1 MTKLELVN
9 RIFKTQV
16 KKYVPELSIT
26 FIFIV
31 LTSLT
36 TAATAWLLDPAIKE
50 IFENKNKQMLYL
62 IPVAIVFTF
71 IIKAFSI
78 YGTRIITIKV
88 GIKIIKNIQTLMA
101 QKFLLSDIS
110 HITKKHSGKYLS
122 NFTNDTTILFAVLTG
137 VVVTLFKEI
146 FTLIALLALMF
157 YHDWQLSLLAMIMIP
172 VAAISSKNIGK
183 KMGKKVHVSLE
194 ASDKFMKFLS
204 EIIKGSWLIKIYQ
217 KEEDEL
223 KKISM
228 IIDERFKAIRKVEQ
242 TRLGAGPIM
251 EIISALAIAI
261 VVFFAGYRSMQGAI
275 TLGEFVSFLAAL
287 MLAYQPVKALAGINV
302 GIQEGIAAA
311 KRIYEIID
319 QKNEIYN
326 DENAP
331 SLKLKNAT
339 LEFKNISFTYP
350 DGTHALK
357 NLSAKIE
364 GGKKVGLVGISGS
377 GKTTFLN
384 LIPRFFNLKHGTI
397 LIDDQNINNINLNS
411 LRKEIS
417 IVSQD
422 VILFDDTIRS
432 NILYGKASASDD
444 EIINA
449 CKFAAAQEFIEKLPN
464 KYETII
470 GENGIKL
477 SGGQKQRLSIAR
489 AILKDSPIIL
499 LDEATS
505 SLDSESEAVIQ
516 KAIENLTK
524 NKTTIIIAH
533 RLSTIRNCDKIL
545 VFDSGQIVAE
555 GSHEFLVNNS
565 LIYKNLYEKQ
575 IISK

>member
-1 MTKLELVN
+1 MNKLDLVK

-16 KKYVPELSIT
+16 KRYIPELSLT
-26 FIFIV
+26 FLFII

-50 IFENKNKQMLYL
+50 IFENKNMKMLYI
-62 IPVAIVFTF
+62 IPIAIILTF
-71 IIKAFSI
+71 IIKAFAI
-78 YGTRIITIKV
+78 YGTRIVTIKV

-101 QKFLLSDIS
+101 KKFLLSDIS
-110 HITKKHSGKYLS
+110 HITKKHSGRYLS
-122 NFTNDTTILFAVLTG
+122 NFTNDTGMLFGVLTG
-137 VVVTLFKEI
+137 AVVTLFKES
-146 FTLIALLALMF
+146 FTLIALLGLMF
-157 YHDWQLSLLAMIMIP
+157 YHDWQLSLLAIIMIP
-172 VAAISSKNIGK
+172 IAAISSKNLGK
-183 KMGKKVHVSLE
+183 KMGKKVSISLE

-217 KEEDEL
+217 KEEEEL
-223 KKISM
+223 KRISM

-251 EIISALAIAI
+251 EVISAIAI
-261 VVFFAGYRSMQGAI
+261 AVVVFFAGYRSMQGAI

-287 MLAYQPVKALAGINV
+287 MLAYQPVRALAGINI
-302 GIQEGIAAA
+302 GMQEGISAA
-311 KRIYEIID
+311 KRIYELID
-319 QKNEIYN
+319 QKNEIYH

-331 SLKLKNAT
+331 SLKLKNASI
-339 LEFKNISFTYP
+339 EFKNISFTYP
-350 DGTHALK
+350 DGTQALK

-364 GGKKVGLVGISGS
+364 GGTKVGLVGVSGS

-384 LIPRFFNLKHGTI
+384 LIPRFFHLKNGSI
-397 LIDDQNINNINLNS
+397 FIDNQNINDINLNS

-417 IVSQD
+417 LVSQD
-422 VILFDDTIRS
+422 VILFDDTIKA
-432 NILYGKASASDD
+432 NILYGNALASNE
-444 EIINA
+444 EIIKA
-449 CKFAAAQEFIEKLPN
+449 CKFAAAQDFVEKLPN
-464 KYETII
+464 KYDTII

-489 AILKDSPIIL
+489 AILKNSSIIL

-505 SLDSESEAVIQ
+505 SLDSESESVIQ

-533 RLSTIRNCDKIL
+533 RLSTVMNCDKIL
-545 VFDSGQIVAE
+545 VFENGKIIEE
-555 GSHEFLVNNS
+555 GKHEFLVNNS
-565 LIYKNLYEKQ
+565 LTYKKLYEKQ
-575 IISK
+575 IIN

>member
-1 MTKLELVN
+1 MTKLELIN

-16 KKYVPELSIT
+16 KKYIPELSIT
-26 FIFIV
+26 FVFIV

-62 IPVAIVFTF
+62 IPLAIVFTF

-122 NFTNDTTILFAVLTG
+122 NFTNDITILFTILTG
-137 VVVTLFKEI
+137 VVVTLFKET
-146 FTLIALLALMF
+146 FTLIALLGLMF

-172 VAAISSKNIGK
+172 ITAISSKNIGK

-251 EIISALAIAI
+251 EIISAVAIAI
-261 VVFFAGYRSMQGAI
+261 VVFFAGYRSIQGAI

-287 MLAYQPVKALAGINV
+287 MLAYQPVRALAGINV
-302 GIQEGIAAA
+302 GIQEGITAAQ
-311 KRIYEIID
+311 RIYEIID
-319 QKNEIYN
+319 QKNEIFN

-432 NILYGKASASDD
+432 NILYGNASASDD

-449 CKFAAAQEFIEKLPN
+449 CKFAAAQDFVEKLPN

-533 RLSTIRNCDKIL
+533 RLSTITNCDKIL
-545 VFDSGQIVAE
+545 VFDDGQIVDE
-555 GSHEFLVNNS
+555 GSHEFLVKNS
-565 LIYKNLYEKQ
+565 STYKNLYEKQ
-575 IISK
+575 IIN

>member
-1 MTKLELVN
+1 MTRSELIN

-16 KKYVPELSIT
+16 KKYIPELSIT
-26 FIFIV
+26 FVFII

-50 IFENKNKQMLYL
+50 IFENKNRQMLYL
-62 IPVAIVFTF
+62 IPLAIVFTF

-122 NFTNDTTILFAVLTG
+122 NFTNDITILFTILTG
-137 VVVTLFKEI
+137 VVVTLFKET
-146 FTLIALLALMF
+146 FTLIALLGLMF

-251 EIISALAIAI
+251 EIISAVAIAI
-261 VVFFAGYRSMQGAI
+261 VVFFAGYRSIQGAI

-287 MLAYQPVKALAGINV
+287 MLAYQPVRALAGINV
-302 GIQEGIAAA
+302 GIQEGITAA

-319 QKNEIYN
+319 QKNEIFN

-432 NILYGKASASDD
+432 NILYGNASASND
-444 EIINA
+444 EIVNA
-449 CKFAAAQEFIEKLPN
+449 CKFAAAQDFVEKLPN

-533 RLSTIRNCDKIL
+533 RLSTIMNCDKIL
-545 VFDSGQIVAE
+545 VFDSGQIVDE
-555 GSHEFLVNNS
+555 GSHEFLVKNS
-565 LIYKNLYEKQ
+565 SIYKNLYEKQ
-575 IISK
+575 IIN

>member
-1 MTKLELVN
+1 MTKLELIN

-16 KKYVPELSIT
+16 KKYIPELSIT
-26 FIFIV
+26 FIFII

-122 NFTNDTTILFAVLTG
+122 NFTNDTTILFTILTG

-146 FTLIALLALMF
+146 FTLIALLGLMF

-172 VAAISSKNIGK
+172 IAAISSKNIGK

-251 EIISALAIAI
+251 EIISAIAIAI

-302 GIQEGIAAA
+302 GIQEGVTAA

-384 LIPRFFNLKHGTI
+384 LIPRFFNLEHGTI
-397 LIDDQNINNINLNS
+397 LIDDQNINTINLNS

-432 NILYGKASASDD
+432 NILYGNASASDD

-449 CKFAAAQEFIEKLPN
+449 CKFAAAQDFIEKLPN

-533 RLSTIRNCDKIL
+533 RLSTIMNCDKIL
-545 VFDSGQIVAE
+545 VFDNGQIVDE
-555 GSHEFLVNNS
+555 GSHEFLIKNS
-565 LIYKNLYEKQ
+565 SIYKNLYEKQ
-575 IISK
+575 IIN

>member
-1 MTKLELVN
+1 
-9 RIFKTQV
+9 
-16 KKYVPELSIT
+16 
-26 FIFIV
+26 
-31 LTSLT
+31 
-36 TAATAWLLDPAIKE
+36 
-50 IFENKNKQMLYL
+50 
-62 IPVAIVFTF
+62 
-71 IIKAFSI
+71 
-78 YGTRIITIKV
+78 
-88 GIKIIKNIQTLMA
+88 MA

-122 NFTNDTTILFAVLTG
+122 NFTNDTKILFDVLTG
-137 VVVTLFKEI
+137 AVVTLFKET
-146 FTLIALLALMF
+146 FTLIALLGLMF
-157 YHDWQLSLLAMIMIP
+157 YHDWQLSLLAVVMIP
-172 VAAISSKNIGK
+172 IAAIFSKNLGK
-183 KMGKKVHVSLE
+183 RMGKKVHVSLE

-204 EIIKGSWLIKIYQ
+204 ELIKGSWLIKIYQ
-217 KEEDEL
+217 KEEEEL
-223 KKISM
+223 KRISM

-251 EIISALAIAI
+251 EIISAIAIAI
-261 VVFFAGYRSMQGAI
+261 VVFFAGLRSMQGAI

-287 MLAYQPVKALAGINV
+287 MLAYQPVKALAGINI
-302 GIQEGIAAA
+302 GIQEGVAAT

-326 DENAP
+326 DKNAP

-339 LEFKNISFTYP
+339 LEFKDINFTYP
-350 DGTHALK
+350 DGTQALK

-384 LIPRFFNLKHGTI
+384 LIPRLFNLKQGTI

-417 IVSQD
+417 LVSQD
-422 VILFDDTIRS
+422 VILFDDTIKS
-432 NILYGKASASDD
+432 NILYGNPSASAD
-444 EIINA
+444 EIVQA
-449 CKFAAAQEFIEKLPN
+449 CKFAAAQDFIEKLPN

-489 AILKDSPIIL
+489 AILKDSSIIL

-505 SLDSESEAVIQ
+505 SLDSDSEAVIQ
-516 KAIENLTK
+516 KAIENLIK

-533 RLSTIRNCDKIL
+533 RLSTIMNCDKIL
-545 VFDSGQIVAE
+545 VFDNGQIVAE
-555 GSHEFLVNNS
+555 GTHEFLVNNS
-565 LIYKNLYEKQ
+565 LIYKNLYQKQ
-575 IISK
+575 VIS

>member
-1 MTKLELVN
+1 MTRSELIN

-16 KKYVPELSIT
+16 KKYIPELSIT
-26 FIFIV
+26 FVFII

-50 IFENKNKQMLYL
+50 IFENKNRQMLYL
-62 IPVAIVFTF
+62 IPLAIVFTF
-71 IIKAFSI
+71 IIKAFSV

-122 NFTNDTTILFAVLTG
+122 NFTNDITILFTILTG
-137 VVVTLFKEI
+137 VVVTLFKET
-146 FTLIALLALMF
+146 FTLIALLGLMF

-251 EIISALAIAI
+251 EIISAVAIAI
-261 VVFFAGYRSMQGAI
+261 VVFFAGYRSIQGAI

-287 MLAYQPVKALAGINV
+287 MLAYQPVRALAGINV
-302 GIQEGIAAA
+302 GIQEGITAA

-319 QKNEIYN
+319 QKNEIFN

-432 NILYGKASASDD
+432 NILYGNASASND

-449 CKFAAAQEFIEKLPN
+449 CKFAAAQDFVEKLPN

-533 RLSTIRNCDKIL
+533 RLSTIMNCDKIL
-545 VFDSGQIVAE
+545 VFDSGQIVDE
-555 GSHEFLVNNS
+555 GRHEFLVKNS
-565 LIYKNLYEKQ
+565 SIYKNLYEKQ
-575 IISK
+575 IIN

>member
-1 MTKLELVN
+1 MTKLELIKRV
-9 RIFKTQV
+9 FKSQV
-16 KKYVPELSIT
+16 KKYIPELFLA
-26 FIFIV
+26 FIFII
-31 LTSLT
+31 LTSIT
-36 TAATAWLLDPAIKE
+36 TAVTAWLLDPAIKE
-50 IFENKNKQMLYL
+50 IFENKNNTVLYI
-62 IPVAIVFTF
+62 IPIAIVFTF
-71 IIKAFSI
+71 VLKAFSI
-78 YGTRIITIKV
+78 YGTRIVTIKV

-122 NFTNDTTILFAVLTG
+122 NFTNDTNILFLVLTG
-137 VVVTLFKEI
+137 IVVTLFKET
-146 FTLIALLALMF
+146 FTLIALLGLMF
-157 YHDWQLSLLAMIMIP
+157 YHDWQLSLLAILMIP
-172 VAAISSKNIGK
+172 IAVVSSKNIGK
-183 KMGKKVHVSLE
+183 KMGKKVNLSLE

-217 KEEDEL
+217 KEQEEL

-251 EIISALAIAI
+251 EIISAIAIAI
-261 VVFFAGYRSMQGAI
+261 VVFFAGYRSLEGAI

-302 GIQEGIAAA
+302 GIQEGVAAA
-311 KRIYEIID
+311 RRIYEIID
-319 QKNEIYN
+319 QKNEIIN

-331 SLKLKNAT
+331 SLKLTNAT
-339 LEFKNISFTYP
+339 LEFKNISFVYP
-350 DGTHALK
+350 DGTQALK

-364 GGKKVGLVGISGS
+364 GGRKVGLVGISGS

-384 LIPRFFNLKHGTI
+384 LIPRFFNLEHGQI
-397 LIDDQNINNINLNS
+397 LVDGQNINNINLSS

-417 IVSQD
+417 LVSQD
-422 VILFDDTIRS
+422 VILFDDTIKS
-432 NILYGKASASDD
+432 NILYGNSSASDE
-444 EIINA
+444 EIVAA
-449 CKFAAAQEFIEKLPN
+449 CKFAAAQDFIEKLPN

-489 AILKDSPIIL
+489 AILKNSSIIL

-505 SLDSESEAVIQ
+505 SLDSESETVIQ

-533 RLSTIRNCDKIL
+533 RLSTIMNCDKIL
-545 VFDSGQIVAE
+545 VFDNGQIISE
-555 GSHEFLVNNS
+555 GSHEFLVNS
-565 LIYKNLYEKQ
+565 SPIYKNLYEKQ
-575 IISK
+575 IIN

>member
-1 MTKLELVN
+1 MTKLELIN

-16 KKYVPELSIT
+16 KKYIPELSIT
-26 FIFIV
+26 FVFII

-50 IFENKNKQMLYL
+50 IFENKNTQMLYL
-62 IPVAIVFTF
+62 IPLAIVFTF
-71 IIKAFSI
+71 IIKAFSV

-122 NFTNDTTILFAVLTG
+122 NFTNDITILFTILTG
-137 VVVTLFKEI
+137 VVVTLFKET
-146 FTLIALLALMF
+146 FTLIALLGLMF

-223 KKISM
+223 KKISL

-242 TRLGAGPIM
+242 IRLGAGPIM
-251 EIISALAIAI
+251 EIISAIAIAT
-261 VVFFAGYRSMQGAI
+261 VVFFAGYRSIQGAI

-287 MLAYQPVKALAGINV
+287 MLAYQPVRALAGINV
-302 GIQEGIAAA
+302 GIQEGITAA

-319 QKNEIYN
+319 QKNEIFN

-339 LEFKNISFTYP
+339 VEFKNVSFTYP

-432 NILYGKASASDD
+432 NVLYGNASASND
-444 EIINA
+444 EIIKA
-449 CKFAAAQEFIEKLPN
+449 CKFAAAQDFVEKLPN

-533 RLSTIRNCDKIL
+533 RLSTIMNCDKIL
-545 VFDSGQIVAE
+545 VFDSGQIVDE
-555 GSHEFLVNNS
+555 GSHEFLVKNS
-565 LIYKNLYEKQ
+565 SIYKNLYEKQ
-575 IISK
+575 IIN

>member
-1 MTKLELVN
+1 MTKLELIN

-16 KKYVPELSIT
+16 KKYIPELSIT
-26 FIFIV
+26 FFFII

-62 IPVAIVFTF
+62 IPLAIVFTF
-71 IIKAFSI
+71 ILKAFSI
-78 YGTRIITIKV
+78 YGTRIITLKI
-88 GIKIIKNIQTLMA
+88 GIKIITNIQVLMA
-101 QKFLLSDIS
+101 KKFLLSDIS
-110 HITKKHSGKYLS
+110 HITKKHSAKYLS
-122 NFTNDTTILFAVLTG
+122 NFTNDTKILFDVLIG
-137 VVVTLFKEI
+137 VVVTFFKETL
-146 FTLIALLALMF
+146 TLIALLCLMF
-157 YHDWQLSLLAMIMIP
+157 YHDWQLSLLAIVMIP
-172 VAAISSKNIGK
+172 IAAISSKKIGK
-183 KMGKKVHVSLE
+183 KMGKKVYLSLE

-204 EIIKGSWLIKIYQ
+204 ELIKGSWLIKIYQ

-228 IIDERFKAIRKVEQ
+228 IIDEKFKALRKVEQ
-242 TRLGAGPIM
+242 TKFSTAPIM
-251 EIISALAIAI
+251 EIISAIAIAI

-275 TLGEFVSFLAAL
+275 TLGQFVSFLAAL

-339 LEFKNISFTYP
+339 LEFKNISFMYP

-364 GGKKVGLVGISGS
+364 GGRKVGLVGISGS

-432 NILYGKASASDD
+432 NILYGNASASND

-449 CKFAAAQEFIEKLPN
+449 CKFAAAQDFVEKLPN

-533 RLSTIRNCDKIL
+533 RLSTIMNCDKIL
-545 VFDSGQIVAE
+545 VFDSGQIVDE
-555 GSHEFLVNNS
+555 GSHEFLVKNS
-565 LIYKNLYEKQ
+565 SIYKNLYEKQ
-575 IISK
+575 IIN

>member
-1 MTKLELVN
+1 MTKLEMIS
-9 RIFKTQV
+9 RIFKTQI
-16 KKYVPELSIT
+16 KKYIPELSIT
-26 FIFIV
+26 FILIL

-36 TAATAWLLDPAIKE
+36 TAVTAWLLDPAIKE
-50 IFENKNKQMLYL
+50 IFENKNKQMLYI
-62 IPVAIVFTF
+62 IPLAIVFTF
-71 IIKAFSI
+71 IIKAFSV
-78 YGTRIITIKV
+78 YGTRIITVKV

-122 NFTNDTTILFAVLTG
+122 NFTNDITILFTTLTG
-137 VVVTLFKEI
+137 LVVTLFKET
-146 FTLIALLALMF
+146 FTLIALLGLMF
-157 YHDWQLSLLAMIMIP
+157 YHDWQLSLVAMIMIP
-172 VAAISSKNIGK
+172 IAAISSKNIGK

-228 IIDERFKAIRKVEQ
+228 IIDERYKAIRKVEQ

-251 EIISALAIAI
+251 EIISAIAIAI

-287 MLAYQPVKALAGINV
+287 MLAYQPVKALAGVNV
-302 GIQEGIAAA
+302 GIQEGVTAA

-319 QKNEIYN
+319 QKNDIYN

-350 DGTHALK
+350 DGTDALK

-384 LIPRFFNLKHGTI
+384 LIPRFFNLKDGTI
-397 LIDDQNINNINLNS
+397 LIDDQNINSINLNS

-432 NILYGKASASDD
+432 NILYGNASASDD
-444 EIINA
+444 EIVSA
-449 CKFAAAQEFIEKLPN
+449 CKFAAAQDFIEKLPN

-533 RLSTIRNCDKIL
+533 RLSTIMNCDKIL
-545 VFDSGQIVAE
+545 VFDSGQIVDE
-555 GSHEFLVNNS
+555 GSHEFLVKNS
-565 LIYKNLYEKQ
+565 SIYKNLYEKQ
-575 IISK
+575 IIN

>member
-1 MTKLELVN
+1 MTKLELIN

-16 KKYVPELSIT
+16 KKYIPELSIT
-26 FIFIV
+26 FFFII

-62 IPVAIVFTF
+62 IPLAIVFTF
-71 IIKAFSI
+71 ILKAFSI
-78 YGTRIITIKV
+78 YGTRIITLKI
-88 GIKIIKNIQTLMA
+88 GIKIITNIQVLMA
-101 QKFLLSDIS
+101 KKFLLSDIS
-110 HITKKHSGKYLS
+110 HITKKHSAKYLS
-122 NFTNDTTILFAVLTG
+122 NFTNDTKILFDVLIG
-137 VVVTLFKEI
+137 VVVTFFKETL
-146 FTLIALLALMF
+146 TLIALLCLMF
-157 YHDWQLSLLAMIMIP
+157 YHDWQLSLLAIVMIP
-172 VAAISSKNIGK
+172 IAAISSKKIGK
-183 KMGKKVHVSLE
+183 KMGKKVYLSLE

-204 EIIKGSWLIKIYQ
+204 ELIKGSWLIKIYQ

-228 IIDERFKAIRKVEQ
+228 IIDGKFKALRKVEQ
-242 TRLGAGPIM
+242 TKFSTAPIM
-251 EIISALAIAI
+251 EIISAIAIAI

-275 TLGEFVSFLAAL
+275 TLGQFVSFLAAL

-331 SLKLKNAT
+331 SLKLKKAT
-339 LEFKNISFTYP
+339 LEFKNISFMYP

-364 GGKKVGLVGISGS
+364 GGTKVGLVGISGS

-384 LIPRFFNLKHGTI
+384 LIPRFFNLEHGTI
-397 LIDDQNINNINLNS
+397 LIDDQNINTINLNS

-432 NILYGKASASDD
+432 NILYGNTSASDD
-444 EIINA
+444 EIINS
-449 CKFAAAQEFIEKLPN
+449 CKFAAAQDFIEKLPN
-464 KYETII
+464 KYETVI

-533 RLSTIRNCDKIL
+533 RLSTIMNCDKIL
-545 VFDSGQIVAE
+545 VFDSGQIVDE
-555 GSHEFLVNNS
+555 GSHEFLVKNS
-565 LIYKNLYEKQ
+565 SIYKNLYEKQ
-575 IISK
+575 IIN

>member
-1 MTKLELVN
+1 MTKLELIN
-9 RIFKTQV
+9 RIFRTQV
-16 KKYVPELSIT
+16 KKYIPELSIT
-26 FIFIV
+26 FVFII

-50 IFENKNKQMLYL
+50 IFENKNRQMLYL
-62 IPVAIVFTF
+62 IPLAIVFTF

-122 NFTNDTTILFAVLTG
+122 NFTNDITILFTILTG
-137 VVVTLFKEI
+137 VVVTLFKET
-146 FTLIALLALMF
+146 FTLIALLGLMF

-251 EIISALAIAI
+251 EIISAVAIAI
-261 VVFFAGYRSMQGAI
+261 VVFFAGYRSIQGAI

-287 MLAYQPVKALAGINV
+287 MLAYQPVRALAGINV
-302 GIQEGIAAA
+302 GIQEGITAA

-319 QKNEIYN
+319 QKNEIFN

-364 GGKKVGLVGISGS
+364 GGKKVGLVGVSGS

-432 NILYGKASASDD
+432 NILYGNASASND
-444 EIINA
+444 EIVNA
-449 CKFAAAQEFIEKLPN
+449 CKFAAAQDFVEKLPN

-533 RLSTIRNCDKIL
+533 RLSTIMNCDKIL
-545 VFDSGQIVAE
+545 VFDNGQIVDE
-555 GSHEFLVNNS
+555 GSHEFLVKNS
-565 LIYKNLYEKQ
+565 SIYKNLYEKQ
-575 IISK
+575 IIN

>member
-1 MTKLELVN
+1 MNKLNLVK

-16 KKYVPELSIT
+16 KRYIPELSLT
-26 FIFIV
+26 FLFII

-50 IFENKNKQMLYL
+50 IFENKNMKMLYI
-62 IPVAIVFTF
+62 IPIAIIITF
-71 IIKAFSI
+71 IIKAFAI
-78 YGTRIITIKV
+78 YGTRIVTIKV

-101 QKFLLSDIS
+101 KKFLLSDIS
-110 HITKKHSGKYLS
+110 HITKKHSGRYLS
-122 NFTNDTTILFAVLTG
+122 NFTNDTGVLFGVLTG
-137 VVVTLFKEI
+137 AVVTLFKES
-146 FTLIALLALMF
+146 FTLIALLGLMF
-157 YHDWQLSLLAMIMIP
+157 YHDWQLSLLAIIMIP
-172 VAAISSKNIGK
+172 IAAISSKNLGK
-183 KMGKKVHVSLE
+183 KMGKKVSISLE

-217 KEEDEL
+217 KEEEEL
-223 KKISM
+223 KRISM

-251 EIISALAIAI
+251 EVISAIAI
-261 VVFFAGYRSMQGAI
+261 AVVVFFAGYRSMQGAI

-287 MLAYQPVKALAGINV
+287 MLAYQPVRALAGINI
-302 GIQEGIAAA
+302 GIQEGISAA
-311 KRIYEIID
+311 KRIYELID
-319 QKNEIYN
+319 QKNEIYH

-331 SLKLKNAT
+331 SLKLINASI
-339 LEFKNISFTYP
+339 EFKNISFTYP
-350 DGTHALK
+350 DGTQALK

-364 GGKKVGLVGISGS
+364 GGTKVGLVGVSGS

-384 LIPRFFNLKHGTI
+384 LIPRFFHLKTGSI
-397 LIDDQNINNINLNS
+397 FIDNQNINDINLNS

-417 IVSQD
+417 LVSQD
-422 VILFDDTIRS
+422 VILFDDTIKS
-432 NILYGKASASDD
+432 NILYGNALASNED
-444 EIINA
+444 IIKA
-449 CKFAAAQEFIEKLPN
+449 CKFAAAQDFVEKLPN

-489 AILKDSPIIL
+489 AILKNSSIIL

-505 SLDSESEAVIQ
+505 SLDSESESVIQ

-533 RLSTIRNCDKIL
+533 RLSTVMNCDKIL
-545 VFDSGQIVAE
+545 VFENGKIIEE
-555 GSHEFLVNNS
+555 GKHEFLVNNS
-565 LIYKNLYEKQ
+565 LTYKKLYEKQ
-575 IISK
+575 IIN

>member
-16 KKYVPELSIT
+16 KKYIPELSIT

-50 IFENKNKQMLYL
+50 IFENKNREMLYL
-62 IPVAIVFTF
+62 IPLAIVFTF

-122 NFTNDTTILFAVLTG
+122 NFTNDITILFTILTG
-137 VVVTLFKEI
+137 VVVTLFKET
-146 FTLIALLALMF
+146 FTLIALLGLMF

-251 EIISALAIAI
+251 EIISAVAIAI
-261 VVFFAGYRSMQGAI
+261 VVFFAGYRSIQGAI

-287 MLAYQPVKALAGINV
+287 MLAYQPVRALAGINV
-302 GIQEGIAAA
+302 GIQEGITAA

-319 QKNEIYN
+319 QKNEIFN

-432 NILYGKASASDD
+432 NILYGNASASND
-444 EIINA
+444 EIVNA
-449 CKFAAAQEFIEKLPN
+449 CKFAAAQDFVEKLPN

-533 RLSTIRNCDKIL
+533 RLSTIMNCDKIL
-545 VFDSGQIVAE
+545 VFDNGQIVDE
-555 GSHEFLVNNS
+555 GSHEFLVKNS
-565 LIYKNLYEKQ
+565 SIYKNLYEKQ
-575 IISK
+575 IIN

>member
-1 MTKLELVN
+1 MNKIDLIK
-9 RIFKTQV
+9 RIFRTQV
-16 KKYVPELSIT
+16 KKYIPELSLT
-26 FIFIV
+26 FLLII

-50 IFENKNKQMLYL
+50 IFENKNTKMLYF
-62 IPVAIVFTF
+62 IPLAIVLTF

-78 YGTRIITIKV
+78 YGTKIVTIKV

-101 QKFLLSDIS
+101 KKFLLSDIS
-110 HITKKHSGKYLS
+110 HITKKHSGRYLS
-122 NFTNDTTILFAVLTG
+122 NFTSDTAVLYGVLTG
-137 VVVTLFKEI
+137 VVVTLFKE
-146 FTLIALLALMF
+146 TLTLVALLGLMF
-157 YHDWQLSLLAMIMIP
+157 YHDWQLSLLAIIMIP
-172 VAAISSKNIGK
+172 VAAFFSKNLGK
-183 KMGKKVHVSLE
+183 KMGKKVNVSLE

-204 EIIKGSWLIKIYQ
+204 EMIKGSWLIKIYQ
-217 KEEDEL
+217 KEEEEL
-223 KKISM
+223 IRISM
-228 IIDERFKAIRKVEQ
+228 VIDERFKAIRKVEQ

-251 EIISALAIAI
+251 EIISAIAIAI

-287 MLAYQPVKALAGINV
+287 MLAYQPVRALAGINI

-319 QKNEIYN
+319 QKNEIYH

-331 SLKLKNAT
+331 SLKLNNASI
-339 LEFKNISFTYP
+339 EFKNISFTYP

-364 GGKKVGLVGISGS
+364 GGTKVGLVGISGS

-384 LIPRFFNLKHGTI
+384 LIPRFFHLKDGSI
-397 LIDDQNINNINLNS
+397 FIDNQNINDINLNS

-417 IVSQD
+417 LVSQD
-422 VILFDDTIRS
+422 VILFDDTIRA
-432 NILYGKASASDD
+432 NILYGNAFASNE
-444 EIINA
+444 EIIEA
-449 CKFAAAQEFIEKLPN
+449 CKFAAAQDFVEKLPN

-489 AILKDSPIIL
+489 AILKNSSIIL

-505 SLDSESEAVIQ
+505 SLDSESESVIQ

-533 RLSTIRNCDKIL
+533 RLSTVMNCDKIL
-545 VFDSGQIVAE
+545 VFENGQIIEE
-555 GSHEFLVNNS
+555 GKHEFLVNNS
-565 LIYKNLYEKQ
+565 STYKKLYEKQ
-575 IISK
+575 IIN

>member
-1 MTKLELVN
+1 MTKLELIN
-9 RIFKTQV
+9 RIFITQV
-16 KKYVPELSIT
+16 KKYIPELSIT

-122 NFTNDTTILFAVLTG
+122 NFTNDTTILFTVLTG

-146 FTLIALLALMF
+146 FTLIALLGLMF

-172 VAAISSKNIGK
+172 IAAISSKNIGK

-251 EIISALAIAI
+251 EIISAIAIAI

-287 MLAYQPVKALAGINV
+287 MLAYQPVKALAGVNV
-302 GIQEGIAAA
+302 GIQEGVTAA

-364 GGKKVGLVGISGS
+364 GGRKVGLVGISGS

-384 LIPRFFNLKHGTI
+384 LIPRFFNLEHGTI
-397 LIDDQNINNINLNS
+397 LIDNQNINTINLNS

-432 NILYGKASASDD
+432 NILYGNASASDD

-449 CKFAAAQEFIEKLPN
+449 CKFAAAQDFIEKLPN

-505 SLDSESEAVIQ
+505 SLDSESEGVIQ

-533 RLSTIRNCDKIL
+533 RLSTIMNCDKIL
-545 VFDSGQIVAE
+545 VFDSGQIVDE
-555 GSHEFLVNNS
+555 GSHEFLVKNS
-565 LIYKNLYEKQ
+565 SIYKNLYEKQ
-575 IISK
+575 IIN

>member
-1 MTKLELVN
+1 MTKLELIN

-16 KKYVPELSIT
+16 KKYIPELSIT
-26 FIFIV
+26 FVFII

-50 IFENKNKQMLYL
+50 IFENKNTQMLYL
-62 IPVAIVFTF
+62 IPLAIVFTF
-71 IIKAFSI
+71 IIKAFSV

-122 NFTNDTTILFAVLTG
+122 NFTNDITILFTILTG
-137 VVVTLFKEI
+137 VVVTLFKET
-146 FTLIALLALMF
+146 FTLIALLGLMF

-242 TRLGAGPIM
+242 IRLGAGPIM
-251 EIISALAIAI
+251 EIISAVAIAT
-261 VVFFAGYRSMQGAI
+261 VVFFAGYRSIQGAI

-287 MLAYQPVKALAGINV
+287 MLAYQPVRALAGINV
-302 GIQEGIAAA
+302 GIQEGITAA

-319 QKNEIYN
+319 QKNEIFN

-432 NILYGKASASDD
+432 NILYGNASASND

-449 CKFAAAQEFIEKLPN
+449 CKFAAAQDFVEKLPN

-533 RLSTIRNCDKIL
+533 RLSTIMNCNKIL
-545 VFDSGQIVAE
+545 VFDNGQIVDE
-555 GSHEFLVNNS
+555 GSHEFLVKNS
-565 LIYKNLYEKQ
+565 SIYKNLYEKQ
-575 IISK
+575 IIN

>member
-1 MTKLELVN
+1 MTRSELIN

-16 KKYVPELSIT
+16 KKYIPELSIT
-26 FIFIV
+26 FVFII

-50 IFENKNKQMLYL
+50 IFENKNRQMLYL
-62 IPVAIVFTF
+62 IPLAIVFTF

-122 NFTNDTTILFAVLTG
+122 NFTNDITILFTILTG
-137 VVVTLFKEI
+137 VVVTLFKET
-146 FTLIALLALMF
+146 FTLIALLGLMF

-251 EIISALAIAI
+251 EIISAVAIAI
-261 VVFFAGYRSMQGAI
+261 VVFFAGYRSIQGAI

-287 MLAYQPVKALAGINV
+287 MLAYQPVRALAGINV
-302 GIQEGIAAA
+302 GIQEGITAA

-319 QKNEIYN
+319 QKNEIFN

-432 NILYGKASASDD
+432 NILYGNASASND

-449 CKFAAAQEFIEKLPN
+449 CKFAAAQDFVEKLPN

-533 RLSTIRNCDKIL
+533 RLSTIMNCDKIL
-545 VFDSGQIVAE
+545 VFDSGQIVDE
-555 GSHEFLVNNS
+555 GSHEFLVKNS
-565 LIYKNLYEKQ
+565 SIYKNLYEKQ
-575 IISK
+575 IIN

>member
-1 MTKLELVN
+1 MNKIDLIK
-9 RIFKTQV
+9 RIFRTQV
-16 KKYVPELSIT
+16 KRYIPELSLT
-26 FIFIV
+26 FIFII

-50 IFENKNKQMLYL
+50 IFENKNIKMLYF
-62 IPVAIVFTF
+62 IPLAIVLTF

-78 YGTRIITIKV
+78 YGTRIVTIKV

-101 QKFLLSDIS
+101 KKFLLSDIS
-110 HITKKHSGKYLS
+110 HITKKHSGRYLS
-122 NFTNDTTILFAVLTG
+122 NFTSDTGVLFGVLTG
-137 VVVTLFKEI
+137 VVVTLFKET
-146 FTLIALLALMF
+146 FTLIALLGLMF
-157 YHDWQLSLLAMIMIP
+157 YHDWQLSLLAIIMIP
-172 VAAISSKNIGK
+172 VAAFSSRNLGK
-183 KMGKKVHVSLE
+183 KMGKKVNISLE

-204 EIIKGSWLIKIYQ
+204 EMIKGSWLIKIYQ
-217 KEEDEL
+217 KEEEEL
-223 KKISM
+223 KRISM
-228 IIDERFKAIRKVEQ
+228 VIDERFKAIRKVEQ

-251 EIISALAIAI
+251 EIISAIAIAI

-275 TLGEFVSFLAAL
+275 TLGQFVSFLAAL
-287 MLAYQPVKALAGINV
+287 MLAYQPVRALAGINI

-319 QKNEIYN
+319 QKNEIYH

-331 SLKLKNAT
+331 SLKLNNASI
-339 LEFKNISFTYP
+339 EFKNISFTYP

-364 GGKKVGLVGISGS
+364 GGTKVGLVGISGS

-384 LIPRFFNLKHGTI
+384 LIPRFFHLKNGSI
-397 LIDDQNINNINLNS
+397 FIDNQNINDINLNS

-417 IVSQD
+417 LVSQD
-422 VILFDDTIRS
+422 VILFDDTIRA
-432 NILYGKASASDD
+432 NILYGNAFASNE
-444 EIINA
+444 EIIEA
-449 CKFAAAQEFIEKLPN
+449 CKFAAAQDFVEKLPN

-489 AILKDSPIIL
+489 AILKNSSIIL

-505 SLDSESEAVIQ
+505 SLDSESESVIQ

-533 RLSTIRNCDKIL
+533 RLSTVMNCDKIL
-545 VFDSGQIVAE
+545 VFENGQIIEE
-555 GSHEFLVNNS
+555 GKHEFLVNNS
-565 LIYKNLYEKQ
+565 STYKKLYEKQ
-575 IISK
+575 IIN

>member
-1 MTKLELVN
+1 MNKLDLVK
-9 RIFKTQV
+9 RIFRTQI
-16 KKYVPELSIT
+16 KRYIPELSLT
-26 FIFIV
+26 FLFII

-50 IFENKNKQMLYL
+50 IFENKNMKMLYI
-62 IPVAIVFTF
+62 IPVAIIITF
-71 IIKAFSI
+71 IIKAFAV

-88 GIKIIKNIQTLMA
+88 AIKIITNVETLMA
-101 QKFLLSDIS
+101 KKFLLSDIS
-110 HITKKHSGKYLS
+110 HIAKKHSGKYLS
-122 NFTNDTTILFAVLTG
+122 TFTNDTGVLFGVLTG
-137 VVVTLFKEI
+137 AVVTLFKESV
-146 FTLIALLALMF
+146 TLIALLGLMF
-157 YHDWQLSLLAMIMIP
+157 YHDWQLTLLAITMIP
-172 VAAISSKNIGK
+172 IAAISSKNLGK
-183 KMGKKVHVSLE
+183 KMGKKVHISLE

-217 KEEDEL
+217 KEEEEL
-223 KKISM
+223 KRIGM
-228 IIDERFKAIRKVEQ
+228 IIDERFRAMRKVEQ
-242 TRLGAGPIM
+242 TRLGAGPVM
-251 EIISALAIAI
+251 EIISAIAIAI

-287 MLAYQPVKALAGINV
+287 MLAYQPVRALATINM
-302 GIQEGIAAA
+302 GIQEGISAA
-311 KRIYEIID
+311 KRIYELID
-319 QKNEIYN
+319 QKNEIYQ

-331 SLKLKNAT
+331 SLKLNNASI
-339 LEFKNISFTYP
+339 EFKNISFTYP
-350 DGTHALK
+350 DGTQALK

-364 GGKKVGLVGISGS
+364 GGTKVGLVGVSGS

-384 LIPRFFNLKHGTI
+384 LIPRFFHLKNGSI
-397 LIDDQNINNINLNS
+397 LIDNQSINDINLNS

-417 IVSQD
+417 LVSQD
-422 VILFDDTIRS
+422 VILFDDTIKA
-432 NILYGKASASDD
+432 NILYGNALASNE
-444 EIINA
+444 EIIKA
-449 CKFAAAQEFIEKLPN
+449 CKFAAAEDFVEKLPN

-489 AILKDSPIIL
+489 AILKNSSIIL

-533 RLSTIRNCDKIL
+533 RLSTVMNCDKIL
-545 VFDSGQIVAE
+545 VFENGKIIEE
-555 GSHEFLVNNS
+555 GKHEFLVNNS
-565 LIYKNLYEKQ
+565 LMYKKLYEKQ
-575 IISK
+575 IIN

>member
-1 MTKLELVN
+1 MTKLELIN

-16 KKYVPELSIT
+16 KKYIPELSIT

-122 NFTNDTTILFAVLTG
+122 NFTNDTTILFTVLTG

-146 FTLIALLALMF
+146 FTLIALLGLMF

-172 VAAISSKNIGK
+172 IAAISSKNIGK

-251 EIISALAIAI
+251 EIISAIAIAI

-287 MLAYQPVKALAGINV
+287 MLAYQPVRALAGINV
-302 GIQEGIAAA
+302 GIQEGVTAA

-364 GGKKVGLVGISGS
+364 GGRKVGLVGISGS

-384 LIPRFFNLKHGTI
+384 LIPRFFNLEHGTI
-397 LIDDQNINNINLNS
+397 LIDDQNINTINLNS

-432 NILYGKASASDD
+432 NILYGNASASDD

-449 CKFAAAQEFIEKLPN
+449 CKFAAAQDFIEKLPN

-533 RLSTIRNCDKIL
+533 RLSTIMNCDKIL
-545 VFDSGQIVAE
+545 VFDNGQIVDE
-555 GSHEFLVNNS
+555 GSHEFLVKNS
-565 LIYKNLYEKQ
+565 SIYKNLYEKQ
-575 IISK
+575 IIN

>member
-16 KKYVPELSIT
+16 KYYFPELSIT
-26 FIFIV
+26 FIFII

-50 IFENKNKQMLYL
+50 IFENKNTKMLYF
-62 IPVAIVFTF
+62 IPIAIIFTF
-71 IIKAFSI
+71 ILKAFSI

-122 NFTNDTTILFAVLTG
+122 NFTNDTKILFDVLTG
-137 VVVTLFKEI
+137 VVVTLFKET
-146 FTLIALLALMF
+146 FTLIALLGLMF
-157 YHDWQLSLLAMIMIP
+157 YHDWQLSLLAVVMIP
-172 VAAISSKNIGK
+172 IAAIFSKNLGK
-183 KMGKKVHVSLE
+183 RMGKKVHVSLE

-204 EIIKGSWLIKIYQ
+204 ELIKGSWLIKIYQ
-217 KEEDEL
+217 KEEGEL
-223 KKISM
+223 KRISM

-251 EIISALAIAI
+251 EIISAIAIAI
-261 VVFFAGYRSMQGAI
+261 VVFFAGLRSMQGAI

-287 MLAYQPVKALAGINV
+287 MLAYQPVKALAGINI
-302 GIQEGIAAA
+302 GIQEGVAAA

-326 DENAP
+326 DKNAP

-339 LEFKNISFTYP
+339 LEFKDINFTYP
-350 DGTHALK
+350 DGTQALK

-384 LIPRFFNLKHGTI
+384 LIPRLFNLKQGTI

-417 IVSQD
+417 LVSQD
-422 VILFDDTIRS
+422 VILFDDTIKS
-432 NILYGKASASDD
+432 NILYGNPLASAD
-444 EIINA
+444 EIVQA
-449 CKFAAAQEFIEKLPN
+449 CKFAAAQDFIEKLPN

-489 AILKDSPIIL
+489 AILKDSSIIL

-505 SLDSESEAVIQ
+505 SLDSDSEAVIQ
-516 KAIENLTK
+516 KAIENLIK

-533 RLSTIRNCDKIL
+533 RLSTIMNCDKIL
-545 VFDSGQIVAE
+545 VFDNGQIVAE
-555 GSHEFLVNNS
+555 GTHEFLVNNS
-565 LIYKNLYEKQ
+565 LIYKNLYQKQ
-575 IISK
+575 VIS

>member
-1 MTKLELVN
+1 MTKLELIN

-16 KKYVPELSIT
+16 KKYIPELSIT
-26 FIFIV
+26 FIFII

-50 IFENKNKQMLYL
+50 IFENKNTKMLYL

-122 NFTNDTTILFAVLTG
+122 NFTNDTKILFDVLTG
-137 VVVTLFKEI
+137 VVVTLFKET
-146 FTLIALLALMF
+146 FTLIALLGLMF
-157 YHDWQLSLLAMIMIP
+157 YHDWQLSLLAIIMIP
-172 VAAISSKNIGK
+172 IAAISSKNIGK
-183 KMGKKVHVSLE
+183 KMGKKVHISLE

-251 EIISALAIAI
+251 EIISAIAIAI
-261 VVFFAGYRSMQGAI
+261 VVFFAGYRSLQGAV

-287 MLAYQPVKALAGINV
+287 MLAYQPVRALAGINV
-302 GIQEGIAAA
+302 GIQEGITAA

-326 DENAP
+326 DKNAP

-384 LIPRFFNLKHGTI
+384 LIPRFFNLKHGAI
-397 LIDDQNINNINLNS
+397 FIDDQNINNINLNS

-417 IVSQD
+417 LVSQD
-422 VILFDDTIRS
+422 VILFDDTIKS
-432 NILYGKASASDD
+432 NILYGNASASDD

-449 CKFAAAQEFIEKLPN
+449 CKFAAAQDFIEKLPN

-489 AILKDSPIIL
+489 AILKDSSIIL

-505 SLDSESEAVIQ
+505 SLDSESETVIQ

-533 RLSTIRNCDKIL
+533 RLSTIMNCDKIL
-545 VFDSGQIVAE
+545 VFDGGKIVAE
-555 GSHEFLVNNS
+555 GSHDFLVNNS
-565 LIYKNLYEKQ
+565 SIYKNLYEKQ
-575 IISK
+575 IIN

>member
-16 KKYVPELSIT
+16 KKYIPELSIT
-26 FIFIV
+26 FIFII

-50 IFENKNKQMLYL
+50 IFINKNTKMLYL
-62 IPVAIVFTF
+62 IPVAIIFTF
-71 IIKAFSI
+71 ILKAFSI

-122 NFTNDTTILFAVLTG
+122 NFTNDTTILFVVLTG
-137 VVVTLFKEI
+137 VVVTLFKET
-146 FTLIALLALMF
+146 FTLIALIGLMF
-157 YHDWQLSLLAMIMIP
+157 YHDWQLSLLAVVMIP
-172 VAAISSKNIGK
+172 IAAISSKNIGK
-183 KMGKKVHVSLE
+183 KMGKKVHISLE

-251 EIISALAIAI
+251 EVISAIAIAI

-275 TLGEFVSFLAAL
+275 SLGEFVSFLAAL

-302 GIQEGIAAA
+302 GIQEGITAA

-326 DENAP
+326 DKNAP

-384 LIPRFFNLKHGTI
+384 LIPRFFNLKYGEI
-397 LIDDQNINNINLNS
+397 LIDDQNINNINLSS

-417 IVSQD
+417 LVSQD

-432 NILYGKASASDD
+432 NILYGNASASDN

-449 CKFAAAQEFIEKLPN
+449 CKFAAAQDFIEKLPN

-489 AILKDSPIIL
+489 AILKDSSIIL

-505 SLDSESEAVIQ
+505 SLDSESESIIQ
-516 KAIENLTK
+516 QAIENLTK

-533 RLSTIRNCDKIL
+533 RLSTVMNCDKIL
-545 VFDSGQIVAE
+545 VFENGQIIEE
-555 GSHEFLVNNS
+555 GKHEFLVNNS
-565 LIYKNLYEKQ
+565 STYKKLYEKQ
-575 IISK
+575 IIN

>member
-1 MTKLELVN
+1 MTKLELIKRV
-9 RIFKTQV
+9 FKSQV
-16 KKYVPELSIT
+16 KKYIPELFLA
-26 FIFIV
+26 FIFII
-31 LTSLT
+31 LTSIT

-50 IFENKNKQMLYL
+50 IFENKNNTMLYI

-71 IIKAFSI
+71 VLKAFSI
-78 YGTRIITIKV
+78 YGTRIVTIKV

-122 NFTNDTTILFAVLTG
+122 NFTNDTNVLFLVLTG
-137 VVVTLFKEI
+137 VVVTLFKET
-146 FTLIALLALMF
+146 FTLIALLGLMF
-157 YHDWQLSLLAMIMIP
+157 YHDWQLSLLAILMIP
-172 VAAISSKNIGK
+172 IAVVSSKNIGK
-183 KMGKKVHVSLE
+183 KMGKKVNLSLE

-204 EIIKGSWLIKIYQ
+204 ELIKGSWLIKIYQ
-217 KEEDEL
+217 KEQEEL

-251 EIISALAIAI
+251 EIISAIAIAI
-261 VVFFAGYRSMQGAI
+261 VVFFAGYRSLQGAI

-302 GIQEGIAAA
+302 GIQEGVTAAR
-311 KRIYEIID
+311 RIYEIID
-319 QKNEIYN
+319 QKNEIIN

-331 SLKLKNAT
+331 SLKLTNAT
-339 LEFKNISFTYP
+339 LEFKNISFVYP
-350 DGTHALK
+350 DGTQALK
-357 NLSAKIE
+357 NLSVKIE
-364 GGKKVGLVGISGS
+364 GGRKVGLVGISGS

-384 LIPRFFNLKHGTI
+384 LIPRFFNLEHGQI
-397 LIDDQNINNINLNS
+397 LVDGQNINNINLSS

-417 IVSQD
+417 LVSQD
-422 VILFDDTIRS
+422 VILFDDTIKS
-432 NILYGKASASDD
+432 NILYGNSSASDE
-444 EIINA
+444 EIVAA
-449 CKFAAAQEFIEKLPN
+449 CKFAAAQDFIEKLPN

-489 AILKDSPIIL
+489 AILKNSSIIL

-505 SLDSESEAVIQ
+505 SLDSDSETVIQ

-533 RLSTIRNCDKIL
+533 RLSTIMNCDKIL
-545 VFDSGQIVAE
+545 VFDNGQIISE
-555 GSHEFLVNNS
+555 GSHEFLVNS
-565 LIYKNLYEKQ
+565 SPIYKNLYEKQ
-575 IISK
+575 IIN

>member
-16 KKYVPELSIT
+16 KKYIPELSIT

-122 NFTNDTTILFAVLTG
+122 NFTNDTTILFTVLTG
-137 VVVTLFKEI
+137 VVVTLFKET
-146 FTLIALLALMF
+146 FTLIALLTLMF

-287 MLAYQPVKALAGINV
+287 MLAYQPVRALAGINV
-302 GIQEGIAAA
+302 GIQEGITAA

-432 NILYGKASASDD
+432 NILYGNSSASDD

-533 RLSTIRNCDKIL
+533 RLSTIMNCDKIL

-565 LIYKNLYEKQ
+565 LIYKNLYAKQ
-575 IISK
+575 IIN

>member
-16 KKYVPELSIT
+16 KKYIPELSIT
-26 FIFIV
+26 FIFII
-31 LTSLT
+31 LTSIT

-50 IFENKNKQMLYL
+50 IFENKNTKMLYL
-62 IPVAIVFTF
+62 IPIAIIFTF
-71 IIKAFSI
+71 ILKAFSV

-122 NFTNDTTILFAVLTG
+122 NFTNDTKILFDVLTG
-137 VVVTLFKEI
+137 VVVTLIKET
-146 FTLIALLALMF
+146 FTLIALLGLMF
-157 YHDWQLSLLAMIMIP
+157 YYDWQLSLLAVVMIP

-204 EIIKGSWLIKIYQ
+204 ELIKGSWLIKIYQ

-228 IIDERFKAIRKVEQ
+228 IIDERFRAIRKVEQ

-251 EIISALAIAI
+251 EIISAIAIAI

-275 TLGEFVSFLAAL
+275 TLGEFVSFLASL
-287 MLAYQPVKALAGINV
+287 MLAYQPVRALAGINV

-326 DENAP
+326 DQNAP
-331 SLKLKNAT
+331 SLKLTKAT
-339 LEFKNISFTYP
+339 LEFKNISFIYP
-350 DGTHALK
+350 DGTQALK

-417 IVSQD
+417 LVSQD

-432 NILYGKASASDD
+432 NILYGNASASDD

-449 CKFAAAQEFIEKLPN
+449 CKFAAAQDFIEKLPN

-489 AILKDSPIIL
+489 AILKDSSIIL

-533 RLSTIRNCDKIL
+533 RLSTIMNCDKIL
-545 VFDSGQIVAE
+545 VFDSGEIVAE

-565 LIYKNLYEKQ
+565 SIYKNLYEKQ
-575 IISK
+575 IIN

>member
-1 MTKLELVN
+1 MTKLELIN
-9 RIFKTQV
+9 RIFRTQV
-16 KKYVPELSIT
+16 KKYIPELSIT
-26 FIFIV
+26 FVFII

-50 IFENKNKQMLYL
+50 IFENKNREMLYL
-62 IPVAIVFTF
+62 IPLAIVFTF

-122 NFTNDTTILFAVLTG
+122 NFTNDITILFTILTG
-137 VVVTLFKEI
+137 VVVTLFKET
-146 FTLIALLALMF
+146 FTLIALLGLMF

-251 EIISALAIAI
+251 EIISAVAIAI
-261 VVFFAGYRSMQGAI
+261 VVFFAGYRSIQGAI
-275 TLGEFVSFLAAL
+275 TLGELVSFLAAL
-287 MLAYQPVKALAGINV
+287 MLAYQPVRALAGINV

-319 QKNEIYN
+319 QKNEIFN

-432 NILYGKASASDD
+432 NILYGNASASND

-449 CKFAAAQEFIEKLPN
+449 CKFAAAQDFVEKLPN

-533 RLSTIRNCDKIL
+533 RLSTIMNCDKIL
-545 VFDSGQIVAE
+545 VFDSGQIVDE
-555 GSHEFLVNNS
+555 GSHEFLVKNS
-565 LIYKNLYEKQ
+565 SIYKNLYEKQ
-575 IISK
+575 IIN